1 MARLRNKTIN
11 EHLFETKNLQQVL
24 DNLPEP
30 IFVTD
35 SRGNVLLA
43 NSATALTL
51 DTTLD
56 RLLKTNVNELVSKGY
71 YTNSNVLEAV
81 KNKRAVSGVLK
92 TKLNLTYASTSTPVF
107 DEDGKVTL
115 VITTAHPPKDSGES
129 GQSKEES
136 DLVDRRKREI
146 EYLRNRVMDD
156 AGIVAESRLMRQVLL
171 AAHTLSQT
179 NSTVLLI
186 GESGTGKE
194 VLAKYIYRHSKQ
206 AAEAFIAVNCATFP
220 ENLVEAELFGY
231 EKGAFTGAK
240 TEGKIGLF
248 EAAHRGTLFLDE
260 ISELPL
266 HLQSKLLRVLETSE
280 VRRIGSNF
288 DRKINFRLIAATN
301 KDLKKMT
308 EEGSF
313 RHDLYYRLNVIP
325 IRIPPLRE
333 RPEDIMALAKKFL
346 ADFNKR
352 YETAAELD
360 LDTLEAFQRYSWPG
374 NVRELRNLVERRV
387 ISGLQ
392 DYPDESV
399 NIAAG
404 AQRDLFQ
411 EYFKLLGAE
420 YTLKDVMNKIEE
432 RYIRYMLQSCGG
444 RVGEASKKL
453 GVYRTVL
460 YRKLKAFDKTKR
472 NN

>member
-1 MARLRNKTIN
+1 MARLRKKIN
-11 EHLFETKNLQQVL
+11 EHLLETKNLQQVL

-51 DTTLD
+51 DMTLD
-56 RLLKTNVNELVSKGY
+56 MLLKTNVNELVSKGY
-71 YTNSNVLEAV
+71 YTNSNVMEAI

-92 TKLNLTYASTSTPVF
+92 TNLDLIYASTSTPVF
-107 DEDGKVTL
+107 DEEGKVTL
-115 VITTAHPPKDSGES
+115 VITTAHPKDAGES
-129 GQSKEES
+129 CESREES
-136 DLVDRRKREI
+136 ELVDRRKREI

-156 AGIVAESRLMRQVLL
+156 ADIVAESRLMRQVML

-240 TEGKIGLF
+240 AEGKIGLF

-280 VRRIGSNF
+280 VRRIGSNY

-313 RHDLYYRLNVIP
+313 RNDLYYRLNVIP

-333 RPEDIMALAKKFL
+333 RPEDIIALAKKFL

-360 LDTLEAFQRYSWPG
+360 IDTLEAFQRYSWPG

-399 NIAAG
+399 KMAAG

-411 EYFKLLGAE
+411 DYFKLLGAE
-420 YTLKDVMNKIEE
+420 HTLKDVMSKIEE
-432 RYIRYMLQSCGG
+432 RYIRYMLQTCGG
-444 RVGEASKKL
+444 RVGEASKRL

-460 YRKLKAFDKTKR
+460 YRKLKAYDKTKKSY
-472 NN
+472 